1 MKYNLDQILERI
13 AAGERP
19 KYVFFWGHQK
29 SKDGSTTKS
38 CFSQWWEQPFEIE
51 GIEYKSA
58 EHWMMAEKARLFK
71 DEEVLSQILLASSPA
86 EAKKLGRKV
95 RQFEQTTWETHRYEI
110 VKKGNVHKFAQ
121 IPELKE
127 FLLNTASRV
136 LVEASPYDRIWGIGL
151 TQDAEGIEHPM
162 NWKGLNLLGFA
173 LMEVRDIL
181 QE

>member
-1 MKYNLDQILERI
+1 MKYNIDQIIEYI

-19 KYVFFWGHQK
+19 KYVFFWGHRK
-29 SKDGSTTKS
+29 SQDGSTTKS
-38 CFSQWWEQPFEIE
+38 CFSQWWEQSFEIE

-71 DEEVLSQILLASSPA
+71 DEEILAEILTVPSPA

-95 RQFEQTTWETHRYEI
+95 RNFEQSTWEAHRYEI
-110 VKKGNVHKFAQ
+110 VKKGNLHKFAQ
-121 IPELKE
+121 APELKE
-127 FLLNTASRV
+127 FLLNTAPRII
-136 LVEASPYDRIWGIGL
+136 VEASPYDRIWGIGL
-151 TQDAEGIEHPM
+151 TQDAKGVEHPM

-173 LMEVRDIL
+173 LMEVRDML